1 MNRRKL
7 LRSSAVL
14 LATPVAATQLTGCS
28 GRLSHFVTWQQG
40 QQAVL
45 DLLFS
50 QKVVEGNS
58 WNLSQVLQH
67 LAQSIEFSMQGFPAL
82 KGAWFRSTVGSAA
95 FAVFNARG
103 AMSHD
108 LSEPIPGAPALDGAQ
123 ALKVSVQRLLDAG
136 ADKVAIRTAWISS
149 PDFVAA
155 ASRRFGRQAIVVALD
170 VEEHCWTEAAF
181 EARRI
186 ESFGAGELL
195 LTSVEREGT
204 MEGYDL
210 ELLRTVANAVDIP
223 VIAHGG
229 CSGYEDM
236 YNAIQAGASAV
247 AAGALFQFTDCTP
260 RGAAEYLS
268 SKGVEV
274 RL

>member
-28 GRLSHFVTWQQG
+28 GRLSTFVTWQQG

-50 QKVVEGNS
+50 EKVVQGNP

-108 LSEPIPGAPALDGAQ
+108 LTEPIPGAPALDGAQ
-123 ALKVSVQRLLDAG
+123 ALKVSVQRLLDAMEAFAKFEG
-136 ADKVAIRTAWISS
+136 PLRPHFAYGDLTKAQYQRAHLMHLANHWTQFHAKTAT
-149 PDFVAA
+149 A
-155 ASRRFGRQAIVVALD
+155 
-170 VEEHCWTEAAF
+170 
-181 EARRI
+181 
-186 ESFGAGELL
+186 
-195 LTSVEREGT
+195 
-204 MEGYDL
+204 
-210 ELLRTVANAVDIP
+210 
-223 VIAHGG
+223 
-229 CSGYEDM
+229 
-236 YNAIQAGASAV
+236 
-247 AAGALFQFTDCTP
+247 
-260 RGAAEYLS
+260 
-268 SKGVEV
+268 
-274 RL
+274 